1 MFRLFATGRQRHA
14 ILMDGLIVLALTLAI
29 LLSLG
34 VANAVEAREA
44 VYFAGKDYPP
54 GVIVIRSSERRL
66 YLTLG
71 QGVAIR
77 YPVAIGKH
85 GHAWLGL
92 ARIDGKY
99 VRPAWS
105 PPAEVK
111 RAIPSLPDVI
121 PGGSP
126 RNPMGE
132 RALTLDRDEIAIHG
146 TNARMRASVGT
157 AASFGCIR
165 MYNEDVIDLYDRV
178 AVGTPVI
185 VLP

>member
-1 MFRLFATGRQRHA
+1 
-14 ILMDGLIVLALTLAI
+14 MDGLIVVTVTLAI
-29 LLSLG
+29 LLALG

-44 VYFAGKDYPP
+44 VTFASNDYPP

-71 QGVAIR
+71 QGMAIR
-77 YPVAIGKH
+77 YPVAVGKH

-92 ARIDGKY
+92 AHVDGKY

-121 PGGSP
+121 AGGSP
-126 RNPMGE
+126 HNPMGE

-146 TNARMRASVGT
+146 TNAHMRASVGT

-165 MYNEDVIDLYDRV
+165 MYNEDVIDLFDRV